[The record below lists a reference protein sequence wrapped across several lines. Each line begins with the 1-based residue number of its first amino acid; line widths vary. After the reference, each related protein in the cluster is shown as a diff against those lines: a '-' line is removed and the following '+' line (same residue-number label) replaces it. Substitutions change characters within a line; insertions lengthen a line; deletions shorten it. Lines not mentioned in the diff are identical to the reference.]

1 MQTFI
6 DVVILLCIIL
16 TNYSIWRIGKILR
29 VIIETRVEQ
38 DVINEASTKMFCIL
52 MEELREHQS
61 LKKPL
66 TKTKNAEQRSVL

>member
-38 DVINEASTKMFCIL
+38 DVINSANTKMFMIL
-52 MEELREHQS
+52 MDEFRSHQS
-61 LKKPL
+61 L